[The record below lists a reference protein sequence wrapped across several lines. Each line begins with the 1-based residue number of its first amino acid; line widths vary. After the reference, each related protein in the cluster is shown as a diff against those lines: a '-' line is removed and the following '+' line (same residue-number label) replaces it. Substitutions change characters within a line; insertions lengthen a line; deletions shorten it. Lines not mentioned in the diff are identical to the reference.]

1 MRLFSNCSPAS
12 LPAMGPQVSKDVVL
26 TVAFALGRCRAWL
39 REMIKPHN
47 GDEARMQAAEAI
59 VRQIERSNFR

>member
-1 MRLFSNCSPAS
+1 M
-12 LPAMGPQVSKDVVL
+12 L
-26 TVAFALGRCRAWL
+26 TVAFTLGRCRTWL

-59 VRQIERSNFR
+59 VRRIEQSNFRVQRVPPKLPHSTPGPTVHD

>member
-1 MRLFSNCSPAS
+1 MRQPWVF
-12 LPAMGPQVSKDVVL
+12 

-39 REMIKPHN
+39 REMIKPHH

-59 VRQIERSNFR
+59 VRQIEQSNFRVEQVPHSTPVPAVHD